1 MKYFKS
7 IKWKLLVW
15 QTLLLAGVL
24 VTLMSLHYQLHKRD
38 LIAAVDSELQ
48 EYLMEVLPSVA
59 PTQRVADAGRR
70 QGAALPLPPR
80 KIQQSAGNPGMEFLD
95 ELETSG
101 FYFISKGPQGT
112 QMHGQVP
119 QSLIDNMPDPASGSQ
134 KITRDGYRELI
145 HPHRQGLIVIGH
157 SLHDVYAETAILL
170 GRLISVGGA
179 VLLAGF
185 AIGWLIIR
193 RALRPIRTISDTAK
207 TIAGGRHDQRI
218 ELSDAP
224 DELASL
230 AQTLNRSFDHL
241 NEAIEI
247 QRRFSAD
254 ASHELR
260 TPVAVVIAQAEA
272 ALKRERTAEEYQNV
286 LHACLRAGQR
296 MKSMANSLL
305 ELTRIDDANAALQKT
320 ACDLNAI
327 VADAVDSASLLSEKH
342 PIRFQG
348 LEPGKTGLPK
358 LEARMDAERLHQ
370 VINNLVANAVQHNP
384 DGCDIDI
391 RLTKEGVIEISDN
404 GIGIPPESLP
414 HIFERFY
421 RVDPSRSR
429 EFGGAGLGLSIV
441 KRLIE
446 AHGGQ
451 ITAASEPGWKTT
463 FTITLPLV

>member
-1 MKYFKS
+1 MNFCKS

-38 LIAAVDSELQ
+38 LIAAVDSKLQ
-48 EYLMEVLPSVA
+48 EYLMDVMPSVA
-59 PTQRVADAGRR
+59 PVQRVAEAGRR
-70 QGAALPLPPR
+70 QGMPRPLPPR
-80 KIQQSAGNPGMEFLD
+80 QVQRSASNPGMAFLA
-95 ELETSG
+95 ELEASG
-101 FYFISKGPQGT
+101 FYLISKGPQDT

-119 QSLIDNMPDPASGSQ
+119 QSLINNMPDPAAGSK
-134 KITRDGYRELI
+134 KITRDGYRELV

-157 SLHDVYAETAILL
+157 SLHDVDAEIAVLL
-170 GRLISVGGA
+170 GRLISIGGA

-185 AIGWLIIR
+185 AIGWLVIR

-218 ELSDAP
+218 RLSDAP

-241 NEAIEI
+241 NDAIEI

-296 MKSMANSLL
+296 MKSMTNSLL
-305 ELTRIDDANAALQKT
+305 ELTRIDSAGTAPQKT
-320 ACDLNAI
+320 KCDLSEI
-327 VADAVDSASLLSEKH
+327 VADAVNSASLLSEKH

-348 LEPGKTGLPK
+348 LEPGTGGLRK
-358 LEARMDAERLHQ
+358 LKARMDAERLHQ
-370 VINNLVANAVQHNP
+370 VITNLVANAVQHNP
-384 DGCDIDI
+384 DGCEIDI
-391 RLTKEGVIEISDN
+391 RLTKEGVIEISDT

-421 RVDPSRSR
+421 RVDKSRSR
-429 EFGGAGLGLSIV
+429 ELGGAGLGLSIV
-441 KRLIE
+441 KQLIE

-451 ITAASEPGWKTT
+451 ITATSEPGRQTT

>member
-7 IKWKLLVW
+7 IKWKLLIW

-48 EYLMEVLPSVA
+48 EYLMAVMPSVA
-59 PTQRVADAGRR
+59 PSQRVAEASR
-70 QGAALPLPPR
+70 QQEMPRPLPPR
-80 KIQQSAGNPGMEFLD
+80 HAQRSTINSSREFL
-95 ELETSG
+95 EKLEASG
-101 FYFISKGPQGT
+101 FYLISKGPQGT
-112 QMHGQVP
+112 QMQGQVP
-119 QSLIDNMPDPASGSQ
+119 QSLINNLPDPASGSQ

-145 HPHRQGLIVIGH
+145 HPHRQGLIVIGY
-157 SLHDVYAETAILL
+157 SLHDVNAEMILL
-170 GRLISVGGA
+170 LGWLIGIGGA
-179 VLLAGF
+179 VLLVGF
-185 AIGWLIIR
+185 AIGWLIIC

-218 ELSDAP
+218 ELSNAP

-230 AQTLNRSFDHL
+230 ALTLNHSFDHL

-272 ALKRERTAEEYQNV
+272 ALKRERTAVEYQNA
-286 LHACLRAGQR
+286 LHACLRAGNR
-296 MKSMANSLL
+296 MKNMANSLL
-305 ELTRIDDANAALQKT
+305 DLTLIDSAGSAPQKT
-320 ACDLNAI
+320 TCDLIEI
-327 VADAVDSASLLSEKH
+327 VADAVDSAALLSEKH

-348 LEPGKTGLPK
+348 LEDGPAGLHK
-358 LEARMDAERLHQ
+358 LEARMDADCLHQ
-370 VINNLVANAVQHNP
+370 VITNLVANAVQHNP
-384 DGCDIDI
+384 AGCEIDI
-391 RLTKEGVIEISDN
+391 RLTNKGVIEISDN
-404 GIGIPPESLP
+404 GSGIPPESLP

-421 RVDPSRSR
+421 RVDKSRSR
-429 EFGGAGLGLSIV
+429 EFGGTGLGLSIV
-441 KRLIE
+441 KQLIE

-451 ITAASEPGWKTT
+451 IAAASEPGRRTT
-463 FTITLPLV
+463 FTLTLPLV